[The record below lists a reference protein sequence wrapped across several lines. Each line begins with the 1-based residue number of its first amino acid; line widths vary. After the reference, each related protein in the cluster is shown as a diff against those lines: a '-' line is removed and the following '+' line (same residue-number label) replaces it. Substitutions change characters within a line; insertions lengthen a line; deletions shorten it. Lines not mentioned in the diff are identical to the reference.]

1 MSGGVFE
8 YHEMYIKEIAECIR
22 NIYVKQKDK
31 KWVTWAQNED
41 MNFTPH
47 TKEVLTVYKKAYKA
61 MRIAHIYAKAVD
73 YLEAGDYSD
82 DVFLSKVN
90 TQLKNLNIEL
100 NSGLENIDGSE
111 ISHDGYELPRIYWEN
126 SNDA

>member
-82 DVFLSKVN
+82 DVFFYQKSTRN
-90 TQLKNLNIEL
+90 LKI
-100 NSGLENIDGSE
+100 
-111 ISHDGYELPRIYWEN
+111 
-126 SNDA
+126 

>member
-90 TQLKNLNIEL
+90 TQLENLNIEL
-100 NSGLENIDGSE
+100 NFGLENIDGNE